1 MLRGDEGLDV
11 GEAGVG
17 VVEPYDLEHAPA
29 GRLQLCCAVEQA
41 GRLQPFPLAGQRAGV
56 LLAVPARITQPG
68 VRLVEAAVVSRW
80 KAWPSNSTLGLT
92 DGGLRKPLPLDS
104 TSATARSAASWTSS
118 VVARR

>member
-17 VVEPYDLEHAPA
+17 VVEPHDLEHAPA
-29 GRLQLCCAVEQA
+29 GRLQRCCAVEQA

-68 VRLVEAAVVSRW
+68 VRLVERLEEHTSELQSLMRISYAVFSLQKNKYVHTEDTSHE
-80 KAWPSNSTLGLT
+80 
-92 DGGLRKPLPLDS
+92 LPYI
-104 TSATARSAASWTSS
+104 
-118 VVARR
+118 

>member
-17 VVEPYDLEHAPA
+17 VVEPHDLEHAPA
-29 GRLQLCCAVEQA
+29 GRLQRCCAVEQA

-68 VRLVEAAVVSRW
+68 VRLVEAARSEEH
-80 KAWPSNSTLGLT
+80 
-92 DGGLRKPLPLDS
+92 
-104 TSATARSAASWTSS
+104 TSELQSLMRISYAVFCLNQKTQIRNQHYYK
-118 VVARR
+118 